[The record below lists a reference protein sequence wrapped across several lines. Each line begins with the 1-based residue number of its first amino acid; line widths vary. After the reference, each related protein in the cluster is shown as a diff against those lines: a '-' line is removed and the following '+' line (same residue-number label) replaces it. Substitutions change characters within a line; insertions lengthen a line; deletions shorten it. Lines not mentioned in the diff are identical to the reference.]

1 MRQDYPTILKEISG
15 GYEFHWDGIP
25 ARGRSGGILLGVNK
39 ETYDLVEKP
48 MGTYYVRFLVASKKD
63 NFTWNLVVVY
73 GDAQ

>member
-1 MRQDYPTILKEISG
+1 
-15 GYEFHWDGIP
+15 
-25 ARGRSGGILLGVNK
+25 LGVNK